1 MGNNYK
7 VIVAHPG
14 KQHSMQLAVAMERA
28 GMLDSYI
35 TTVYDKPGSITHFIT
50 RLLKGNNKKKASGR
64 KTEEI
69 PENKIVQFCELRGL
83 ILLALIRLPRICQ
96 SDFRWCQYVNNV
108 FSKKVAKFAEKRG
121 VDAVIMFDTASEKGF
136 SYLIKCKSNILKI
149 MDVSIATRFFMKN
162 TYEKD
167 YALNELKKEYPE
179 YWNEHYMRGYKAE
192 IDYTDH
198 FLVASKMSGRSLEFC
213 GISKDKYSIIPYGV
227 NHNQFEYEQKKV
239 HKGPIRLIFVGFANY
254 RKGIHHLLRVIDRFD
269 ENEFDVT
276 IAGMYDSSND
286 IYNNYKDKKN
296 IHFIGFVTRDLLA
309 REYKKADAFVFPTI
323 GEGYGLVILEAL
335 SCGLPAIVSNL
346 AGGDDAIIEG
356 YNGYVF
362 EGGNDDALE
371 ETLRIFQKE
380 YARIEQLS
388 AQAHESVKDFTW
400 EKYYSDVSARVAE
413 LIKEHRAR

>member
-1 MGNNYK
+1 MEKKYK

-14 KQHSMQLAVAMERA
+14 KQHSMQLATALERA

-35 TTVYDKPGSITHFIT
+35 TTVYDRPGSITHFIAG
-50 RLLKGNNKKKASGR
+50 LLKGSNKKKASGR
-64 KTEEI
+64 KSDGI

-83 ILLALIRLPRICQ
+83 ILLALIRLPRIMQ

-108 FSKKVAKFAEKRG
+108 FSKKVAKYALKRG

-136 SYLIKCKSNILKI
+136 AYLLEQKSDILKI

-167 YALNELKKEYPE
+167 YAVKELKKEYPE
-179 YWNEHYMRGYKAE
+179 YWNDHYMRGYKAE
-192 IDYTDH
+192 IDYADH
-198 FLVASKMSGRSLEFC
+198 FLVASKMSGRSLEYC
-213 GISKDKYSIIPYGV
+213 GVSKDKYTIIPYGV
-227 NHNQFEYEQKKV
+227 NQSEFDYEQKKI
-239 HKGPIRLIFVGFANY
+239 HAGPIRLIFVGYANY
-254 RKGIHHLLRVIDRFD
+254 RKGIHHLLNVLDRFD

-276 IAGMYDSSND
+276 IAGMFDPTND

-296 IHFIGFVTRDLLA
+296 VHFIGFVTRDLLA
-309 REYKKADAFVFPTI
+309 EEYKKADAFVFPTI
-323 GEGYGLVILEAL
+323 GEGYGLVLLEAL

-371 ETLRIFQKE
+371 KALRKFKE
-380 YARIEQLS
+380 EYVRIGQLS
-388 AQAHESVKDFTW
+388 AQAHESVKAFTW
-400 EKYYSDVSARVAE
+400 DKYYSDVSTRVAE
-413 LIKEHRAR
+413 LIEEHSAR

>member
-1 MGNNYK
+1 MEKKYK

-14 KQHSMQLAVAMERA
+14 KQHSMQLATALERA

-35 TTVYDKPGSITHFIT
+35 TTVYDRPGSITHFIT
-50 RLLKGNNKKKASGR
+50 GLLKGSEKKKASGR
-64 KTEEI
+64 KSNTI
-69 PENKIVQFCELRGL
+69 PEDKIVQFCELRGL
-83 ILLALIRLPRICQ
+83 ILLALIRLPRIMQ

-108 FSKKVAKFAEKRG
+108 FSKKVAKYAQKRG

-136 SYLIKCKSNILKI
+136 GYLIQTKSDILKI

-162 TYEKD
+162 TYEHD
-167 YALNELKKEYPE
+167 YAVKELRKEYPE

-192 IDYTDH
+192 IEYTDH
-198 FLVASKMSGRSLEFC
+198 FLVASTMSGRSLEFC
-213 GISKDKYSIIPYGV
+213 GVAKDKYSIIPYGV
-227 NHNQFEYEQKKV
+227 NHSQFDYRQKKP
-239 HKGPIRLIFVGFANY
+239 HDGPIRLIFVGYANY
-254 RKGIHHLLRVIDRFD
+254 RKGIHHLLNVLNRFD
-269 ENEFDVT
+269 ENDFDLT
-276 IAGMYDSSND
+276 IAGMYDSTND
-286 IYNNYKDKKN
+286 IYNNNKDKKN
-296 IHFIGFVTRDLLA
+296 VHFIGFVTRDLLA
-309 REYKKADAFVFPTI
+309 EEYKKADAFVFPTI
-323 GEGYGLVILEAL
+323 GEGYGLVLLEAL

-346 AGGDDAIIEG
+346 AGGDDAIIDD

-371 ETLRIFQKE
+371 ETLRMFQKE